1 MPLIGLTPDVCVCV
15 FNLSLSITV
24 LSPELWCC
32 SSSWKRRSRTAGD
45 GGSSPCV
52 GGLGPKGG
60 SGRLGGFT
68 GLKTMNRG
76 GGGDAGARTAPGLS
90 QGSTRPPW
98 PRGGAGSLLR
108 HAPLRAWHLH
118 LPLITQESTGAPNIR
133 IGKKSTGPS
142 KSCADKKPQK
152 SRHSNPKVRARTAYR
167 ETYDAS

>member
-1 MPLIGLTPDVCVCV
+1 
-15 FNLSLSITV
+15 
-24 LSPELWCC
+24 
-32 SSSWKRRSRTAGD
+32 
-45 GGSSPCV
+45 V

-118 LPLITQESTGAPNIR
+118 LPLITQESTGAPPGR
-133 IGKKSTGPS
+133 SDSTSDCVSGPIFYL
-142 KSCADKKPQK
+142 KPVMAWLAA
-152 SRHSNPKVRARTAYR
+152 SALPACGVARRWCR
-167 ETYDAS
+167 EK

>member
-1 MPLIGLTPDVCVCV
+1 
-15 FNLSLSITV
+15 
-24 LSPELWCC
+24 
-32 SSSWKRRSRTAGD
+32 
-45 GGSSPCV
+45 V

-118 LPLITQESTGAPNIR
+118 LPLITQESTG
-133 IGKKSTGPS
+133 GP
-142 KSCADKKPQK
+142 K
-152 SRHSNPKVRARTAYR
+152 
-167 ETYDAS
+167 